1 MSIKKQLK
9 SKIRDVKNTGPMP
22 TEDDIMSVVQS
33 KKYVSFDIFDTLL
46 KRNVKQP
53 TDVFKLMELILSK
66 RGLPF
71 SATKRIEAE
80 KKARSKTLAEEIT
93 IEDIYQQYVGLSSP
107 ERTSYVETEL
117 DVEDSVLV
125 PNQVMVNVYNRC
137 VELGKHV
144 FVISDMYLPHEF
156 LEKLLFKNGIKG
168 YEKLYVSCEV
178 GKTKKEGTLF
188 EEYLTEN
195 NIAPKQAIHIGDS
208 WKSDFASPRKL
219 GMDAVHI
226 PLMVKEAS
234 TIYDD
239 NNLKTNYLNQFVN
252 NTVDN
257 SKGVYYQFG
266 YQKFGPFLWG
276 YANWL
281 HNRAQKKY
289 LSKLYFFSRDGFI
302 MKKAYDLL
310 FVNDKVRSYY
320 LEVSRRSLRVPILWL
335 DASFETI
342 LGMVSPSKRVSLRS
356 LFDCVGLAIEDYEQL
371 LSKYNFTERTSFD
384 RNKIKEDKNL
394 QSLFMDLN
402 QDIVNLSKREYA
414 TMIQYLEQRDVKG
427 NFGIV
432 DIGWSGGMQRFL
444 SKTLDQ
450 LKIPHQIYGHY
461 IGVAD
466 YYKRNI
472 HGVDLDME
480 GYLFDFKNKKNE
492 KDKRSSFVGLFET
505 LFLEQ
510 GGSVKNYSVSAT
522 GEVKANRYPY
532 EYIVNGQETFEY
544 KRVKELQLGALE
556 FIRSAK
562 EDRWLNQFA
571 FTADELYEGLRQT
584 GQEPNKNDLKMFANF
599 KFYDEGEQE
608 ALANPKSML
617 YYTFHPKILKNDFLE
632 SRWKIGFL
640 KKLMKLNINYEYI
653 YNILL
658 KFK

>member
-9 SKIRDVKNTGPMP
+9 NKIRDVKNKGPMP
-22 TEDDIMSVVQS
+22 TEDDIMSAVQS

-53 TDVFKLMELILSK
+53 TDVFKLMELSLSQK
-66 RGLPF
+66 GLPF
-71 SATKRIEAE
+71 SATKRIAAE

-93 IEDIYQQYVGLSSP
+93 IEDIYQQYVGLSSQ

-125 PNQVMVNVYNRC
+125 PNQVMANVYNRC

-144 FVISDMYLPHEF
+144 FIISDMYLPYEF
-156 LEKLLFKNGIKG
+156 IEKILFKNGIKG
-168 YEKLYVSCEV
+168 YEKLYVSCKV

-188 EEYLTEN
+188 EAYLTEN
-195 NIAPKQAIHIGDS
+195 NIDPKQAIHIGDS
-208 WKSDFASPRKL
+208 WKSDFASPRKS
-219 GMDAVHI
+219 GMGAVHI
-226 PLMVKEAS
+226 PLMSKEAS

-281 HNRAQKKY
+281 HHRAQKKD

-310 FVNDKVRSYY
+310 FINDKVRSYY

-394 QSLFMDLN
+394 QSLFVDLN

-532 EYIVNGQETFEY
+532 EYIVNSQETFEY
-544 KRVKELQLGALE
+544 KSVKELQLGALE

-562 EDRWLNQFA
+562 EDRWLNQFT

-584 GQEPNKNDLKMFANF
+584 GQEPNKNDLKMFADFN
-599 KFYDEGEQE
+599 FYDEGERE
-608 ALANPKSML
+608 ALASPKTVF
-617 YYTFHPKILKNDFLE
+617 YYAFHPKALKDDFLR

-640 KKLMKLNINYEYI
+640 KKIIKINIKYECVYEF
-653 YNILL
+653 LL